1 MEKPTSDSETTAR
14 PKGEDDSTERAER
27 LKQQAKV
34 RIHAVGD
41 EIDRRLG
48 DIGETAREAADE
60 VVQRARQ
67 AVEDQRSALGRE
79 VHAVAGALRGAAK
92 QLDDET
98 YDFSADLIRL
108 GAEQI
113 DRVGSA
119 IDERTMPELLD
130 LASEKTREHRWV
142 VFGGTLALGFLA
154 ARFLKATNPER
165 ALVVRP
171 EDMPSEPSSG
181 AESVSAEGRPG

>member
-1 MEKPTSDSETTAR
+1 MEKPTSEPETTAR
-14 PKGEDDSTERAER
+14 PAGEDDSTERAER
-27 LKQQAKV
+27 LKQQAKE

-48 DIGETAREAADE
+48 DLGETAREAADE

-108 GAEQI
+108 GAERI
-113 DRVGSA
+113 DQVGAA

-130 LASEKTREHRWV
+130 LASEKARQHRWM
-142 VFGGTLALGFLA
+142 VFGGTLTLGFLA
-154 ARFLKATNPER
+154 ARFLKASNPER

-171 EDMPSEPSSG
+171 QDRATESSSG
-181 AESVSAEGRPG
+181 DESASAEGQPG